1 MLKLQNMQKGATCD
15 CGSREEEDGNF
26 DIYLLRF
33 LSVFLY
39 VHLGFQFFS
48 GVTHVS
54 MGDSS
59 FFPGWLAILSAILNM
74 GEVAALMIF
83 LIELKGKVC
92 LIYGNILSQ
101 SDIISYYLRST
112 EA

>member
-1 MLKLQNMQKGATCD
+1 MLNVQNISCKTATCD
-15 CGSREEEDGNF
+15 CGSRKEEEEEGNF
-26 DIYLLRF
+26 DISLLRF

-54 MGDSS
+54 MGDMS
-59 FFPGWLAILSAILNM
+59 FFPGWLAILSSILNM

-83 LIELKGKVC
+83 LIELKSKVC
-92 LIYGNILSQ
+92 SGNTPSMVYNGHLKF
-101 SDIISYYLRST
+101 
-112 EA
+112 

>member
-1 MLKLQNMQKGATCD
+1 MYYFPHFKHDLQNISCKVSPCD
-15 CGSREEEDGNF
+15 CGKGSREEDEGNF
-26 DIYLLRF
+26 DISLLRF

-39 VHLGFQFFS
+39 VHLGFSFFS

-59 FFPGWLAILSAILNM
+59 FFPGWLAILSSILNM

-92 LIYGNILSQ
+92 RRTTCICFLMI
-101 SDIISYYLRST
+101 
-112 EA
+112 

>member
-1 MLKLQNMQKGATCD
+1 MLNAQNISRKTATCG
-15 CGSREEEDGNF
+15 CGSRKEEEEGNF
-26 DIYLLRF
+26 DISLLRF

-54 MGDSS
+54 MGDMS
-59 FFPGWLAILSAILNM
+59 FFPGWLAILSSIMNM

-92 LIYGNILSQ
+92 SGNKEF
-101 SDIISYYLRST
+101 DT
-112 EA
+112 W